1 MTHEPGRERH
11 MIHRCE
17 KCGYIVP
24 AGEFYHNEDF
34 DEYWCGS
41 CVDNANEAAYDRQ
54 QAANLESPPES
65 AREEQ
70 LRTWEEKQKAH
81 KR

>member
-1 MTHEPGRERH
+1 MSRLTVEHGACSCRRVTELYYHEGS
-11 MIHRCE
+11 
-17 KCGYIVP
+17 
-24 AGEFYHNEDF
+24 
-34 DEYWCGS
+34 DEYLCEQ
-41 CVDNANEAAYDRQ
+41 CLDNANEAAYDRQ

-70 LRTWEEKQKAH
+70 LRTWKERQEAH